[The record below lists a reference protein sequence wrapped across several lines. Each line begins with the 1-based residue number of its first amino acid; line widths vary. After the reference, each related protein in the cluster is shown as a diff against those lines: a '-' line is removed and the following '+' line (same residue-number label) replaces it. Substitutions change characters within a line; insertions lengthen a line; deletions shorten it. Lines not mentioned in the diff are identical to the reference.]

1 MRRGIKALVVL
12 AAIAVTL
19 VGPQLFAF
27 CDTTRETYAI
37 FHCANRG
44 YIAAPPAGSGAVS
57 GVFWSIGFGNG
68 NLNTGGGLDGTGFN
82 AKAFNGN
89 DSGTFAL
96 NILDADA
103 TFPTE
108 NFPPGSLC
116 LGSNNWGNSGVDGCC
131 DHPRDTALPFND
143 DDLLNP
149 TFDVEANNN
158 GYPGVADTKWVQDAP
173 LGVLLTEASG
183 RYFALAAVASIPRA
197 DAFDVRQGQY
207 DLSHVT
213 NGGQNAMT
221 AANNVI
227 GWQEVPGNS
236 APLVRAVDPNS
247 SPREVDLGWTGV
259 TVYSDQS
266 SRPSTNAV
274 VNGIGLSG
282 MGTAEQ
288 SLLRYVIEQNDI
300 DDPNNPVGGLD
311 PNGWTAL
318 APTSGPNVDPNGNVT
333 AHVQVPVDT
342 CLRLRTYFGAAPQ
355 TASHSTTTCR
365 QGLCGDLGYGV
376 VSAPSCIGGALAAD
390 GVPMNAKAIRG
401 KGGVD
406 LTFDT
411 STELQVREFTV
422 YALTPS
428 SGRQAVATL
437 SCKACTTGSGAEYSV
452 RIPMGQLKGA
462 RDLEIE
468 ASTGASA
475 KVAIK

>member
-1 MRRGIKALVVL
+1 MRRGFKALVVL
-12 AAIAVTL
+12 AAVAITV

-37 FHCANRG
+37 FGCADRA

-68 NLNTGGGLDGTGFN
+68 TLNTGGGLDGTAFN

-89 DSGTFAL
+89 DSGTFAM
-96 NILDADA
+96 NILDAAA
-103 TFPTE
+103 TFPTQS
-108 NFPPGSLC
+108 FPPGSLC

-131 DHPRDTALPFND
+131 DHPRDTSLPFND

-149 TFDVEANNN
+149 AFDVEANNN
-158 GYPGVADTKWVQDAP
+158 GFPGVADTKWVQDAP
-173 LGVLLTEASG
+173 LGVLLTEG
-183 RYFALAAVASIPRA
+183 TGHYFALAAVASVART
-197 DAFDVRQGQY
+197 DAFDVRQGFFRMA
-207 DLSHVT
+207 DVS

-221 AANNVI
+221 AANNVVL
-227 GWQEVPGNS
+227 WQSVPGNS

-247 SPREVDLGWTGV
+247 SPREVDLGWHGV
-259 TVYSDQS
+259 KVYSDQS
-266 SRPSTNAV
+266 TRPSTNAV
-274 VNGIGLSG
+274 VNGQGLTG
-282 MGTAEQ
+282 MGTADQ

-311 PNGWTAL
+311 PNGWTSL
-318 APTSGPNVDPNGNVT
+318 SPSSGPTVDPNGDVT
-333 AHVQVPVDT
+333 AHAQVPVDT

-355 TASHSTTTCR
+355 ATPSSTPCR

-390 GVPMNAKAIRG
+390 GVPRNAKALRG

-406 LTFDT
+406 LTFET
-411 STELQVREFTV
+411 STELQVRDFTV
-422 YALTPS
+422 YALTPA
-428 SGRQAVATL
+428 SGRQVVATL
-437 SCKACTTGSGAEYSV
+437 SCKACTNGEGAEYSV